1 MGFIPPEARVP
12 TSIGEIVVVLTDG
25 EYQSAEY
32 HLALLDQNGVKIEF
46 PGQSGDL
53 VPHLTTNE
61 IMALQEFMATLRRR
75 AEEQIFGVEGEI

>member
-25 EYQSAEY
+25 EHQSAEY

-46 PGQSGDL
+46 PGQCGDL
-53 VPHLTTNE
+53 VPHLTQE
-61 IMALQEFMATLRRR
+61 QIQALLDFMAALREK
-75 AEEQIFGVEGEI
+75 AVQQLLG

>member
-12 TSIGEIVVVLTDG
+12 TSIGDVVVVLTDG

-53 VPHLTTNE
+53 VPHLTQGE
-61 IMALQEFMATLRRR
+61 IQALLAFMAALRER
-75 AEEQIFGVEGEI
+75 AEAALLPE